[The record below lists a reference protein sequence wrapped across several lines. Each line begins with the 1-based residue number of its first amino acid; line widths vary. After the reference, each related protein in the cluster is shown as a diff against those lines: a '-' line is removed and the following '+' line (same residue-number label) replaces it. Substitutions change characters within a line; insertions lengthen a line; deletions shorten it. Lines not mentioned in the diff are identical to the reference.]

1 MSPAKRP
8 RKALADTAAELDED
22 IDCKQ
27 ERSEPLSP
35 QPEVLAA
42 GVEKEGEK
50 GKEGKEAIVQQCDR
64 VNPKKSGG
72 NLMSRLMATP
82 EKEATVR
89 ITVDL
94 PKSMHQKLSM
104 LSARTGKKK
113 AEIVRMLLDDVLDD
127 DLLDEV

>member
-1 MSPAKRP
+1 MSPAKRS
-8 RKALADTAAELDED
+8 RKFLADAAELGED
-22 IDCKQ
+22 TDRKR
-27 ERSEPLSP
+27 EPSEPLVEET
-35 QPEVLAA
+35 EVLVA
-42 GVEKEGEK
+42 GVTKGEEKGEK
-50 GKEGKEAIVQQCDR
+50 GAIVQQCDR

-113 AEIVRMLLDDVLDD
+113 AEIVRMLLDDVLND